1 MTTCLLCTSPPI
13 ADLLCVPCGAK
24 LWAARLW
31 VKDSETVAMWVSGD
45 IPRNLGK
52 LPDNPRGF
60 ALRELSRPTAM
71 DFLAS
76 YERAHATHEARNKE
90 LDRKDER

>member
-1 MTTCLLCTSPPI
+1 MTTCLLCPSP
-13 ADLLCVPCGAK
+13 AVAELLCVPCGAK

-31 VKDSETVAMWVSGD
+31 VKDPETVTMWVTGD

-52 LPDNPRGF
+52 LPDNLRGI

-71 DFLAS
+71 DFLAQ
-76 YERAHATHEARNKE
+76 YDAARATHEARNKE
-90 LDRKDER
+90 FDRKDER